1 MGLDVYFLR
10 KPVNRRVV
18 KPSEDIISG
27 LHCLCQNNKELS
39 IAIEDL
45 YTYASDNKI
54 DFTECLKDTI
64 ENFLSRNSP
73 SYNSEKDGEEVVYFR
88 KLWWIMDHF
97 NYRDDDYGKDVEIT
111 KSQIEDLVTMSKKLI
126 LMVIKHFTDKGF
138 EIESS
143 PIDYEGDTIRW
154 GGNRS
159 DYLTFKN
166 AILTDSMVEEADE
179 ICSEAIHSDDDFLFY
194 KICEM
199 YIQFSRALNTTDFE
213 KEKIYMNA
221 DW

>member
-10 KPVNRRVV
+10 KPVNKRIV
-18 KPSEDIISG
+18 KSSEDIISG
-27 LHCLCQNNKELS
+27 LHCVCQNNKELS
-39 IAIEDL
+39 TAIEDL
-45 YTYASDNKI
+45 YTYTSDNKI
-54 DFTECLKDTI
+54 DFNDCLKDII
-64 ENFLSRNSP
+64 ESFLSRNST
-73 SYNSEKDGEEVVYFR
+73 SYNSEKDGEEIAYFR

-111 KSQIEDLVTMSKKLI
+111 KSQIEYLVTMSKKLI

-166 AILTDSMVEEADE
+166 AILTDSMVEEADA
-179 ICSEAIHSDDDFLFY
+179 ICSEALHSDDNFLFY